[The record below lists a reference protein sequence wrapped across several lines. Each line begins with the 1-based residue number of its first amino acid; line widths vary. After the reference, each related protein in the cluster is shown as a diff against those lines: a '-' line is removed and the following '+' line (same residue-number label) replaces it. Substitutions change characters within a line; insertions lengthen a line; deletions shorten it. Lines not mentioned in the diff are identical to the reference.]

1 MTLII
6 AHAGEGATWQALL
19 TVVSAGLVVVF
30 LMAVVGKLT
39 LDSPGDLTLPL
50 AAVAVVASLAP
61 VGGDVISDAAP
72 WLAPAGAVFL
82 TALLLAAATD
92 LELTPRSPLPIATVV
107 AAIAVSLALAPT
119 LVDAWYPDEPPTPA
133 AAARPV

>member
-1 MTLII
+1 VTLII

-19 TVVSAGLVVVF
+19 TVVSAGLAVVF
-30 LMAVVGKLT
+30 VMAVVGELT

-72 WLAPAGAVFL
+72 WLAPVGGVVL
-82 TALLLAAATD
+82 VALLVAAGTD
-92 LELTPRSPLPIATVV
+92 RELTPRSSLAIATVV
-107 AAIAVSLALAPT
+107 AAVAVSLALAPT
-119 LVDAWYPDEPPTPA
+119 LVDAWYPDEPPTPTEA
-133 AAARPV
+133 AGSV